1 MSSKQ
6 IDKYPRFLKTTHPP
20 PNSSGLM
27 ESNPEKPLS
36 KLKIEYI
43 HGCSKKGCYGNVF
56 HVDDEQ
62 HLVYPAAGCGVVLN
76 VEDNTQKVF
85 CKHDDDVVALAKHPN
100 GRYFASG
107 QMGKDDMIY
116 IWDSHQPEAGPIKA
130 LKTNTQFK
138 NGGVLTCCFSTEGSL
153 LACVGGSPKMNIILI
168 YDWNKGTCLANVKGT
183 NEEVY
188 ALCFSKR

>member
-62 HLVYPAAGCGVVLN
+62 HVVYPAAGCGVVLN
-76 VEDNTQKVF
+76 VEDNTQKIF
-85 CKHDDDVVALAKHPN
+85 CKHDDDVVALAKQ
-100 GRYFASG
+100 YVV
-107 QMGKDDMIY
+107 D
-116 IWDSHQPEAGPIKA
+116 IK
-130 LKTNTQFK
+130 
-138 NGGVLTCCFSTEGSL
+138 L
-153 LACVGGSPKMNIILI
+153 L
-168 YDWNKGTCLANVKGT
+168 
-183 NEEVY
+183 
-188 ALCFSKR
+188 